1 MAPLCLTLCSQE
13 SAADSGV
20 HASPHTTT
28 NNLHLYVRS
37 QHRHPLRA
45 DADAATPYRHSV
57 KYARAVA
64 WHSDSTCSLRERLC
78 SQGSVAAP
86 GVHPPPPRTT
96 TTNLHLDLRSQRHYP
111 PTRPP
116 AQGLDVQFVTTP
128 EGSDDWQLEFGG
140 ATTYVAG
147 DEDLLTIVPKGMD
160 RWSL

>member
-1 MAPLCLTLCSQE
+1 M
-13 SAADSGV
+13 G
-20 HASPHTTT
+20 
-28 NNLHLYVRS
+28 
-37 QHRHPLRA
+37 
-45 DADAATPYRHSV
+45 
-57 KYARAVA
+57 
-64 WHSDSTCSLRERLC
+64 
-78 SQGSVAAP
+78 
-86 GVHPPPPRTT
+86 
-96 TTNLHLDLRSQRHYP
+96 